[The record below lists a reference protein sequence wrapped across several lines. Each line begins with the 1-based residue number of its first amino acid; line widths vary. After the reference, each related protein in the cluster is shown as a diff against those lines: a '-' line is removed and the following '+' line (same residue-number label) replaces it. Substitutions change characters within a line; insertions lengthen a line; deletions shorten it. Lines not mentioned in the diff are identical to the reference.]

1 MGTVLGRQAD
11 GMNAVKT
18 QEIPAERSS
27 CGDAATVEPIRL
39 SGGWS
44 GRVVTRIGEDE
55 VLTIGRWEALLAAV
69 VSAPEGL
76 PGFEMLKSSKAGSVF
91 AVVVDAPRGA
101 RRVICKCSRPRG
113 PWRRAGAMI
122 RASRARKNWDRGAE
136 LLAAGIATPQPLAL
150 LERKGWG
157 GADWL
162 ITEAIEDVVDLDQ
175 VALALLPRQDDRQRA
190 GVKARLGAE
199 IAKLFVA
206 LDRAN
211 LHHRDLKASNILLT
225 AWDGSTP
232 RVWLVDLDGLTMSKR
247 GEAGLRRQRLVRL
260 AASLA
265 GYSTAT
271 RTDHARVLRAC
282 HALLG
287 APATRWRLTWRELA
301 PLVAEYNRKAATRKH
316 GKLDGF
322 SGA

>member
-1 MGTVLGRQAD
+1 MKMETILTAR
-11 GMNAVKT
+11 T
-18 QEIPAERSS
+18 SS
-27 CGDAATVEPIRL
+27 GDAAAVQPIRL

-55 VLTIGRWEALLAAV
+55 VLNIGLWEALLAAV

-101 RRVICKCSRPRG
+101 RRVICKCGKPRG

-136 LLAAGIATPQPLAL
+136 LLAAGIATPRPLAL

-157 GADWL
+157 SQDWL

-175 VALALLPRQDDRQRA
+175 VALALLPRHDDRERA
-190 GVKARLGAE
+190 SVKARLGAE
-199 IAKLFVA
+199 IARLFVA
-206 LDRAN
+206 LDRAH

-225 AWDGSTP
+225 DWDGSAP
-232 RVWLVDLDGLTMSKR
+232 RVWLVDLDGLTISKR
-247 GEAGLRRQRLVRL
+247 SEAGLRRQRLVRL

-265 GYSTAT
+265 GYSTIA
-271 RTDHARVLRAC
+271 RVDYARVLRAY

-287 APATRWRLTWRELA
+287 APATRWRLTWRDLA
-301 PLVAEYNRKAATRKH
+301 PLVAEYNRKAATRKL

-322 SGA
+322 SGASTDR